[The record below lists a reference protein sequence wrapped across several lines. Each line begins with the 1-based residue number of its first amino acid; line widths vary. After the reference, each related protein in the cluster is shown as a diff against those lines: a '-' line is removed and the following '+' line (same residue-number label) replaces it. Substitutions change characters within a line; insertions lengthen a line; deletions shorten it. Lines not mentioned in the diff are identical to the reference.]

1 MIDTLANVKA
11 ALLQS
16 DSADDTLL
24 TRLMDGADA
33 FIAQHTGRDFAGGT
47 FTETHSAG
55 RAVLFLRNFPVTS
68 VTSVKIDPARQ
79 FGAETV
85 RAADTY
91 VLHADRG
98 VIESL
103 TGPFLPP
110 RAGVRD
116 DWPAAA
122 QVVYAT
128 ATSAVPAP
136 VKEAFTQLIGHW
148 YRQAKTFADQEY
160 QMLIQRL
167 DGTDGKSWSWSLTS
181 GLKLAPGVLQLLQ
194 PYRVPVV

>member
-1 MIDTLANVKA
+1 MIDTLSNLKSG
-11 ALLQS
+11 LLIS
-16 DSADDTLL
+16 GTTDDTLL

-47 FTETHSAG
+47 FTETHPAG
-55 RAVLFLRNFPVTS
+55 RAVLFLRNYPVTS
-68 VTSVKIDPARQ
+68 VTSVKVDPARQ
-79 FGAETV
+79 FGASTV

-98 VIESL
+98 LIESL

-110 RAGVRD
+110 RSGVRD

-128 ATSAVPAP
+128 ATSAVPNA
-136 VKEAFTQLIGHW
+136 VKEAFTQLVGHW
-148 YRQAKTFADQEY
+148 YRQVKTFANQEY
-160 QMLIQRL
+160 QMLMERTS
-167 DGTDGKSWSWSLTS
+167 GTDVKAWSWSLTT
-181 GLKLAPGVLQLLQ
+181 GLKLPPGVLELLQ

>member
-11 ALLQS
+11 AMLITGS
-16 DSADDTLL
+16 GDDTLL
-24 TRLMDGADA
+24 NRLLAGADA
-33 FIAQHTGRDFAGGT
+33 FIASVTGRDFAGGT
-47 FTETHSAG
+47 FTETHPAG
-55 RAVLFLRNFPVTS
+55 RAMLFLRNYPVAS
-68 VTSVKIDPARQ
+68 VTSVKVDAARQ
-79 FGAETV
+79 FGSDTV

-98 VIESL
+98 LIESL

-110 RAGVRD
+110 RGGVRD
-116 DWPAAA
+116 DWPAAV

-136 VKEAFTQLIGHW
+136 VSEAFSQLVGHW
-148 YRQAKTFADQEY
+148 YRQAKTFVDQEY
-160 QMLIQRL
+160 QMLLERTN
-167 DGTDGKSWSWSLTS
+167 GTTGKVWSWSLAS
-181 GLKLAPGVLQLLQ
+181 GLKLPPGVLELLA